1 MKYYIQFYT
10 RLLNGEIDEA
20 LASDSVLPLDGR
32 LSIENM
38 LNAGYEQAH
47 SLRYVA
53 HHCGFKVMQGS
64 SFTTGRPCSL
74 YHSLEERK

>member
-32 LSIENM
+32 LSLSNM
-38 LNAGYEQAH
+38 LDAGYKQAH
-47 SLRYVA
+47 FLRNVA
-53 HHCGFKVMQGS
+53 NHCGFKVMQGS
-64 SFTTGRPCSL
+64 SFLSGNACSL
-74 YHSLEERK
+74 YHSLETRK